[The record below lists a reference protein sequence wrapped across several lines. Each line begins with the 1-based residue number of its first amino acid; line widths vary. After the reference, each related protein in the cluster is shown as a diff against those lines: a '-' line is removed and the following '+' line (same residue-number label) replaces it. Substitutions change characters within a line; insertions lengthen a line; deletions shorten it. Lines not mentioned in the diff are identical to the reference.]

1 MRPIARCGYA
11 DYAVV
16 DKVMPVVRPR
26 KPEDA
31 GPAIKV
37 NAAE

>member
-16 DKVMPVVRPR
+16 DKVIPVVRPR
-26 KPEDA
+26 QPGDA
-31 GPAIKV
+31 TPAIKV
-37 NAAE
+37 TAAE

>member
-16 DKVMPVVRPR
+16 DKIIPVARPR
-26 KPEDA
+26 SRPM
-31 GPAIKV
+31 
-37 NAAE
+37 

>member
-16 DKVMPVVRPR
+16 DKVIPVVRPAQ
-26 KPEDA
+26 P
-31 GPAIKV
+31 G
-37 NAAE
+37 